1 MPTPSPKALRAKIT
15 LLELLSTQSL
25 VTPIKT
31 LYLLHF
37 LMQNADISFFK
48 LVFTFFSFA
57 FELPSGYFSDRCGNR
72 LAVLLSCTLIAAS
85 FLFYLFTPDF
95 YGFLLANLL
104 LGIGDAWESG
114 AKDSYF
120 LGLSTAHGLD
130 YRQLKIDIA
139 KYSYAV
145 NFGLAFVST
154 LLYAQSI
161 YLPVLLTVLFYA
173 AAAVLLLT
181 MPAEPRFG
189 APEKSKGFLSL
200 SAQIAG
206 KLLKNKAL
214 LLEMVFATTCTSI
227 LISNFDFYS
236 SLFTS
241 AGISVEAIGII
252 YSSFSLINILG
263 VKLYDRFRNAFLSR
277 LFLFLMPFSFLLL
290 VSGSA
295 PLLLAAVFLQELCFS
310 YYGLNLNLCVIDSID
325 DMPSSTYYQSVISF
339 ITVLLRI
346 ALTSVITFAFSLLDF
361 NAVYWLFAAV
371 TLCATI
377 FYFVCKRRASARI

>member
-72 LAVLLSCTLIAAS
+72 HAVLLSRTLIAAS
-85 FLFYLFTPDF
+85 FLFYLLTPDF
-95 YGFLLANLL
+95 YGFLLTNLL

-252 YSSFSLINILG
+252 YSSFNHYSVQKIKELSPEAETAYLIGDVMLDVAAYTKNTGIKGLHPALFH
-263 VKLYDRFRNAFLSR
+263 VKMADFLKEYKE
-277 LFLFLMPFSFLLL
+277 
-290 VSGSA
+290 SG
-295 PLLLAAVFLQELCFS
+295 
-310 YYGLNLNLCVIDSID
+310 
-325 DMPSSTYYQSVISF
+325 
-339 ITVLLRI
+339 I
-346 ALTSVITFAFSLLDF
+346 ALRVWTVNEKDQIRWLIDEGVDAVITNYPDRGLE
-361 NAVYWLFAAV
+361 
-371 TLCATI
+371 
-377 FYFVCKRRASARI
+377 ARVEAEAESREC